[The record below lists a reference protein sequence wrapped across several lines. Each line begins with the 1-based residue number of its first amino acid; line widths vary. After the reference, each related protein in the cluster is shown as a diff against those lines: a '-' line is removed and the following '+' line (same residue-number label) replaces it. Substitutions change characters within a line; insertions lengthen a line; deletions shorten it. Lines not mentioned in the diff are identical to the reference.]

1 MEKYYGIFEVC
12 IDSYQGKDAL
22 KNKKMSLYAD
32 YLQEMKKDQ
41 PSPWFIRAKKVYE
54 DRTGNEIQCALINLR
69 QLDAYDDKY
78 RRCHRFKTKY
88 FIHETDELGW
98 LKLSKKEQAEAEALV
113 QKREDAEKEAE
124 AKKSEYVIAD
134 TSKDVCLTV

>member
-1 MEKYYGIFEVC
+1 MDKYYGIFEVC

-22 KNKKMSLYAD
+22 KNKKISLYAD
-32 YLQEMKKDQ
+32 YLEEMKKDR
-41 PSPWFIRAKKVYE
+41 PSQWGIRAKKVYD

-69 QLDAYDDKY
+69 RLDAYDDKY
-78 RRCHRFKTKY
+78 RRSHRFKTKY

-113 QKREDAEKEAE
+113 QKRENTEKEAN